1 MAYTKLTRCFLALL
15 SVLSSAAATCPLEC
29 WCSQNERHID
39 CSARN
44 LTALPNDIQINIISL
59 NLSHNVIEDLDNK
72 LTVFNNLRFLDISN
86 NVLRNMPRK
95 LPLALWELDASNNH
109 IKILQKEDT
118 VSQWNLIKLDVS
130 NNLIE
135 RAFLINNTLINLKFL
150 NFSGNKFW
158 TVPTNM
164 PYNLTTLDLSY
175 NNLHNILPDTFHHN
189 KLSKLYLNNNSLQLI
204 PSGTFDQL
212 TGLQLITLY
221 GNIWECKDK
230 QSTYLLT
237 WLQTVPTVLGCPCS
251 EENEHRQRGC
261 GSRINTQATVS
272 STFTTYQSHVE
283 TVTSTRH
290 KESEGS
296 TPYSV
301 ANQKIDISSFLHS
314 VSYSSL
320 HSTASSFTN
329 EPASLKLTENITTQ
343 TASAESPSEL
353 VSITD
358 GPTEWPAST
367 TMPITASEFTSSSA
381 VLIGS
386 SPALTT
392 SSTTF
397 YNQTSRLIPLA
408 TFAST
413 SGVRHR
419 SPASAEISTVPDPT
433 ADNATISQSTVG
445 STSSPLQVGSSSLTT
460 RPKVNE
466 ITGTLSTVN
475 QIVTTQI
482 PTSKAHKYMGITC
495 FMFLTMLVPLVV

>member
-1 MAYTKLTRCFLALL
+1 MACTRLTRCFLALL
-15 SVLSSAAATCPLEC
+15 SILPSTAATCPLEC
-29 WCSQNERHID
+29 WCSQNERHVD

-86 NVLRNMPRK
+86 NLLRNMPRK
-95 LPLALWELDASNNH
+95 LPLALWELDASNNR
-109 IKILQKEDT
+109 INVLQKEDT

-130 NNLIE
+130 NNSIE

-150 NFSGNKFW
+150 NFSGNNFW

-164 PYNLTTLDLSY
+164 PYNLTTLDLSH

-204 PSGTFDQL
+204 PRGTFDQL

-230 QSTYLLT
+230 ESTYLLT

-251 EENEHRQRGC
+251 EENEHGQRGC
-261 GSRINTQATVS
+261 GSSINTQATVS
-272 STFTTYQSHVE
+272 STFTSYHSHVE
-283 TVTSTRH
+283 TMTSTRH

-296 TPYSV
+296 TSYSV
-301 ANQKIDISSFLHS
+301 ANQKMDISSFLHS

-320 HSTASSFTN
+320 HSTAPSFTN
-329 EPASLKLTENITTQ
+329 ESASHKLSENITMQ
-343 TASAESPSEL
+343 TASAASPSEL

-358 GPTEWPAST
+358 DPTEWPAST
-367 TMPITASEFTSSSA
+367 TMPITASEFTSNSA

-386 SPALTT
+386 SAAVST

-397 YNQTSRLIPLA
+397 NNQTSRLISLS

-419 SPASAEISTVPDPT
+419 SPTSVEISTVPDPT

-445 STSSPLQVGSSSLTT
+445 SSSSPLQVGSSSLTT
-460 RPKVNE
+460 RPKVSE
-466 ITGTLSTVN
+466 TTGTLSTVN
-475 QIVTTQI
+475 QIVTTQNT
-482 PTSKAHKYMGITC
+482 TSKAHKYMGITC